1 MARKDSVLLFIPAL
15 IGGIIVV
22 SIFLLDL
29 QLADFQEAYFRE
41 VIDETRRNNFFLI
54 RFCKEQLEANDP
66 EKIRRLLR
74 TSGPNPVVAKIIAR
88 SRGVVAETENISAAR
103 ESGDCSRKTTRR
115 MSSSNMTKH

>member
-1 MARKDSVLLFIPAL
+1 MARKDSVLLFNPAL

-88 SRGVVAETENISAAR
+88 SRGVVAETENPPDNLAAHIR
-103 ESGDCSRKTTRR
+103 RPRKRG
-115 MSSSNMTKH
+115 

>member
-22 SIFLLDL
+22 SIFLPDL

-88 SRGVVAETENISAAR
+88 SRGVVAETENAQ
-103 ESGDCSRKTTRR
+103 D
-115 MSSSNMTKH
+115 